1 MAAIVCYLGPFG
13 PALRTEL
20 LGKWRLLCQTGGLD
34 PEPQDPRA
42 PLFTHSETSAPDPPP
57 WTGIPLAERLEGALS
72 RALGARPHR
81 AESSCDQLVVSL
93 LLWGHRDP
101 RPALFWP
108 LLADAQGCDQ
118 EDGPP
123 DWLLSGGCN
132 RFRPNP

>member
-57 WTGIPLAERLEGALS
+57 WTGIPLAERLEGPCLGRWGPVHTGRS
-72 RALGARPHR
+72 RPVT
-81 AESSCDQLVVSL
+81 S
-93 LLWGHRDP
+93 W
-101 RPALFWP
+101 W
-108 LLADAQGCDQ
+108 
-118 EDGPP
+118 
-123 DWLLSGGCN
+123 
-132 RFRPNP
+132 